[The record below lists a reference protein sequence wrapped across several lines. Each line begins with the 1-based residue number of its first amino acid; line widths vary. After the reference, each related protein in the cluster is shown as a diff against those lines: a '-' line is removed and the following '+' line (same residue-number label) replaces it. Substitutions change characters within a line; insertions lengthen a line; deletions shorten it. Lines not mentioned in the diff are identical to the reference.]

1 MSRSWYGIVLLCVA
15 GACNAQTQ
23 PSTQLPQGQGTD
35 PDVRQRAA
43 DPRAV
48 EVPLYAGAP
57 VSGVLQALVDKGF
70 LIKWSHEDVLPTM
83 TLLERPKS
91 TRIDN
96 LLNEIL
102 KPYDLRA
109 DHNLQDGGYRVR
121 PMKKEKEKSSS

>member
-1 MSRSWYGIVLLCVA
+1 MSRSWYGIALLCVA
-15 GACNAQTQ
+15 GACGAQTQ
-23 PSTQLPQGQGTD
+23 PSNGLPPEGQGTQAD
-35 PDVRQRAA
+35 MRQGAA

-48 EVPLYAGAP
+48 EVPLYAGAK
-57 VSGVLQALVDKGF
+57 VSGVLEALVDKGF
-70 LIKWSHEDVLPTM
+70 HIKWSPEDVLPTM

-102 KPYDLRA
+102 KPYGLRA

-121 PMKKEKEKSSS
+121 PQKKKKEKT